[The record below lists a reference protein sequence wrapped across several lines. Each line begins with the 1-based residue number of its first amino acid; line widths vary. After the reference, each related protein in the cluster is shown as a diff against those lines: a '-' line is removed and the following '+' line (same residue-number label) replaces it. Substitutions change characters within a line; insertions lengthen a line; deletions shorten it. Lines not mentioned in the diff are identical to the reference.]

1 MNRSQSAHCELVS
14 KYGLHHNASDA
25 TLPPKLEDIKRQLKE
40 EIRKELKIK
49 EGAENLRKATTDK
62 KSLSNVNLI
71 VKKAN
76 TKLQELQQELRE
88 LNEYML
94 VIQGQSSDLNFSGNF
109 FFSKTNFI
117 FKKLVFGQW

>member
-1 MNRSQSAHCELVS
+1 MNRSQSSHCELAT
-14 KYGLHHNASDA
+14 KYGLQHNASDA
-25 TLPPKLEDIKRQLKE
+25 SLPPKLEDIKKQLKE

-76 TKLQELQQELRE
+76 NKLQELQQELKD

-94 VIQGQSSDLNFSGNF
+94 VIQGQSSDLNFSGKLMMILRF
-109 FFSKTNFI
+109 MQII
-117 FKKLVFGQW
+117 FKYIL